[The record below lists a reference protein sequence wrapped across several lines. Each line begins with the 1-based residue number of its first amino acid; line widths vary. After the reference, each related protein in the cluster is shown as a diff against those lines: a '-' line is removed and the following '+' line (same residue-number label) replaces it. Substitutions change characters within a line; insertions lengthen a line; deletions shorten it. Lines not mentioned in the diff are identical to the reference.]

1 MKINIDTTSFQTKP
15 TGAAIG
21 GIRNRLGDRPAADV
35 TVSDLTDCIRH
46 GYSWTPAEMTG
57 RTGDTWKSQQIIIAD
72 IDNDRDHVQIDTPLT
87 IDDAIACMKD
97 HGITPAIMYDSF
109 SSKPDFRKFRIV
121 LVLDRP
127 ITDVDTAVDLTA
139 RFTGILNDL
148 RPGCADT
155 KMADAARFV
164 FGGRSDSIILENG
177 DAITSIEVL
186 QQLPAPP
193 QDAETTIETDFND
206 GGTNIPTVPVKTP
219 TGAKYDELQQQL
231 ERDKESFNLASY
243 IQQTTTSRPVKRGRA
258 LFFNPS
264 PICGHNDCFQVTGA
278 EWHDHSSNNTTG
290 IEGGTIIDYL
300 MAHDGIDKAAAF
312 EKFKFEVMRYDREV
326 WRQAYLDTLPVKD
339 YYTGYAETAVQATNG
354 DGGINV
360 PVKEENAPQA
370 TTEATAAT
378 VPDLLGQYD
387 NVKTYMYGKMSD
399 DIAEFKADTV
409 RRTGFSELDN
419 KAGGIYSGLYVVGG
433 ISSVG
438 KTTFVW
444 QLCEQLTQ
452 ASQGAQH
459 VLFFSLEQSRLEL
472 ITKSIAR
479 RVYQGGDGM
488 NVTSLQLRKGAKGGN
503 IKKAAEQFIQDTG
516 DRLNVIQCGFNTTP
530 GYIAEYTRQYIQRY
544 HVRPTVAIDYLQ
556 VLKPDIDPE
565 TRRKPTDTRQIVEN
579 NITALKQLSRNYNI
593 PVIVV
598 SSINRGNYLTSID
611 FESFKESGLIE
622 FTADVV
628 IGLQLNAVHDVEA
641 KQKEKGK
648 TPPIGELRD
657 IIKKAKAD
665 PIRKIE
671 LVCLK
676 NRYGLS
682 NYEIQ
687 YEYMPAYDLYTE
699 KAGSMTSNYSASDFI
714 SVDDTDD
721 DIPDDWK

>member
-177 DAITSIEVL
+177 DAVTSIEVL

-193 QDAETTIETDFND
+193 QDAETAIETDFSD

-312 EKFKFEVMRYDREV
+312 EKFKFEVMRYDRDE
-326 WRQAYLDTLPVKD
+326 WKQAYLDTLPVKD

-565 TRRKPTDTRQIVEN
+565 TRRKPTDNRQIVEN
-579 NITALKQLSRNYNI
+579 NITALKQLSKNYNI

-641 KQKEKGK
+641 KQKAKG
-648 TPPIGELRD
+648 TTPIGELRD
-657 IIKKAKAD
+657 IIKQAKAA